1 VGSALGATPDGTWP
15 IGKRLG
21 LRFGTD
27 KGSHYPPIAPGNS
40 IGTPFVRY
48 SCPPLQL
55 VIIDEIETLWPA
67 GIGARPEDAAVETM
81 SILPIA
87 LPLFRVADR
96 RERTAAAL

>member
-1 VGSALGATPDGTWP
+1 MGHGQSGRDSGCDLGRIRAATTRP
-15 IGKRLG
+15 
-21 LRFGTD
+21 
-27 KGSHYPPIAPGNS
+27 SAPGNS

-67 GIGARPEDAAVETM
+67 AIGARPEDAAVETM
-81 SILPIA
+81 SILPIT